1 MLEVHKHLPECGCKY
16 KNYFRAGKCIS
27 LKKNYI
33 FKNSF
38 FRTNIHIFPKNY
50 NQHMDQ
56 KIRYEIEIPIN
67 SSPQLLYQ
75 YISTP
80 SGLSEWFADNV
91 NSRGEFFTFIWND
104 SEEKARLSSKKTG
117 EKVRFK
123 WINEEGQD
131 TEYFFELHI
140 LEDDITKDVSLMVI
154 DFAFKDEVEEATQL
168 WVNQISDLKHLIGS
182 V

>member
-1 MLEVHKHLPECGCKY
+1 
-16 KNYFRAGKCIS
+16 
-27 LKKNYI
+27 
-33 FKNSF
+33 
-38 FRTNIHIFPKNY
+38 
-50 NQHMDQ
+50 MDS
-56 KIRYEIEIPIN
+56 KIRYEIEFPIN

-104 SEEKARLSSKKTG
+104 SEEKARLCSKKSG

-123 WINEEGQD
+123 WVDDNNKD
-131 TEYFFELHI
+131 TEYFFELNI
-140 LEDDITKDVSLMVI
+140 LVDEITKDVSLMVT
-154 DFAFKDEVEEATQL
+154 DFAVKDEVKEATLL
-168 WVNQISDLKHLIGS
+168 WENQISDLKHVIGS